1 MNLLLKA
8 DGGRGRGRK
17 PNFVGEGGGG
27 EVGDR
32 KPNFVACSASIVS
45 GWVVVA

>member
-27 EVGDR
+27 EVETE
-32 KPNFVACSASIVS
+32 SLIL
-45 GWVVVA
+45 